1 MSVKLADTAPYMR
14 GKEDKKE
21 ASLSYHGILCAVCC
35 GRQRIQYLCD
45 RSLQWHELVEM
56 GRVSNFEIVHI
67 FVPYNQPVR

>member
-21 ASLSYHGILCAVCC
+21 ASPSYHGILCAVV
-35 GRQRIQYLCD
+35 D
-45 RSLQWHELVEM
+45 REFNICVV
-56 GRVSNFEIVHI
+56 GRVSNFEFVHI